1 METEQE
7 LTVEEYEHL
16 LAQYENS
23 FKNLQEGQIIRGRVL
38 TITPSEVIVDIGY
51 KSEGIIPLSEFTDF
65 SGQVTIKQG
74 DPVDVLLERTEDQ
87 NGYVVLSKD
96 KAEKMKV
103 WDEVEKSYR
112 SGSTVRGRVI
122 DRIKGGLAVD
132 IGVKA
137 FLPGSLVDVKPVK
150 NLEALRGK
158 DLDFKVISVDKKRGN
173 IVLSRK
179 AVVEVEQE
187 ARKKE
192 TLQLLEEGRVLRGT
206 VKNLT
211 DYGAFVDLGGLDGLL
226 HVTDMSWGRVNHPSD
241 LVKVGDEIDV
251 VVLKFDRETE
261 RVSLGTKQLTEDPW
275 AHVPEKY
282 PAGSR
287 VTGRIT
293 NVTDYGAFVELEDG
307 VEGLVHVS
315 EMSWSKKIKNPSKVV
330 SPGDTVE
337 AVVSDVNPEARRISL
352 SLKDTL
358 PDPWESVA
366 QKYTVGS
373 RVAGKVRNLTDFGAF
388 VELEEGIDGLVHVS
402 DMSWTR
408 RVKHPSE
415 VLKKGDDVEAI
426 ITSIDQENRRISLS
440 IKEFQPN
447 DWQTFKEKHQPGDLV
462 EGVVTRIADFG
473 VFVQIEGLVEG
484 LMHVS
489 ETPLPRGEKP
499 QDHFKEGDPV
509 RARIL
514 RIEDAE
520 MKVGLSGVGVDDA
533 PAAAATADAEA
544 VPVASEA
551 PAAPKRRREAPAA
564 KRRRRK
570 RLRRPSPSRPPR
582 RSARRKR
589 RTRPHTSSRP
599 GWGRGERR
607 GADDEGGTD
616 RARSGGDGR
625 HKEAGR
631 SDRGHR
637 LRGHRPIP
645 QGRPEDRAAG
655 IRILPAAGAGRPDGP
670 QPQDRREGLRSRE
683 EDSLLQAGQGA
694 EGTDQPV
701 MPDVLFAPWRYEY
714 LVSDKETHCIFCAA
728 AASENDEES
737 LVVHRGRARVRRAQ
751 PVSVHERPRHGGAL
765 CPRGLVLGLEPR
777 DPRRAD
783 RDGGPGPEDP
793 GRGVPDGR
801 TQRRRQL
808 RLRGRRGRGQ
818 PLPRARRSALA
829 GRHELHDRHGGNAR
843 RSRGARSDAA
853 PARAALRGSGG
864 VVSSETSLSVRTRSP
879 WLVAV
884 LAWLVPGLGH
894 VMLGRRRT
902 GMAFAAIVTLT
913 FLAGVSFQGR
923 LYSVE
928 PGQPLTI
935 LATFAV
941 YGSGILNLVARGLSD
956 NPGGAILSPT
966 YEYGCA
972 YLLTAGL
979 MNLLLVLDAWDI
991 ATGKKR

>member
-1 METEQE
+1 MPVDKRDAGGRETEPMETEQE

-251 VVLKFDRETE
+251 VVLKFDRDTE

-426 ITSIDQENRRISLS
+426 ITSIDQDNRRISLS

-447 DWQTFKEKHQPGDLV
+447 DWQSFKEKHQPGDVV

-473 VFVQIEGLVEG
+473 IFVQIEGLVEG

-489 ETPLPRGEKP
+489 ETPLTRGEKP
-499 QDHFKEGDPV
+499 QDHYKEGDPL

-520 MKVGLSGVGVDDA
+520 MKVGLSGVGVDSA
-533 PAAAATADAEA
+533 APEASASSVEGAPPAEVAAAPEVPAAEAEVTPA
-544 VPVASEA
+544 VEP
-551 PAAPKRRREAPAA
+551 APK
-564 KRRRRK
+564 KK
-570 RLRRPSPSRPPR
+570 
-582 RSARRKR
+582 
-589 RTRPHTSSRP
+589 RTRKK
-599 GWGRGERR
+599 
-607 GADDEGGTD
+607 AD
-616 RARSGGDGR
+616 
-625 HKEAGR
+625 EA
-631 SDRGHR
+631 
-637 LRGHRPIP
+637 
-645 QGRPEDRAAG
+645 A
-655 IRILPAAGAGRPDGP
+655 
-670 QPQDRREGLRSRE
+670 QD
-683 EDSLLQAGQGA
+683 
-694 EGTDQPV
+694 
-701 MPDVLFAPWRYEY
+701 
-714 LVSDKETHCIFCAA
+714 
-728 AASENDEES
+728 
-737 LVVHRGRARVRRAQ
+737 
-751 PVSVHERPRHGGAL
+751 
-765 CPRGLVLGLEPR
+765 
-777 DPRRAD
+777 
-783 RDGGPGPEDP
+783 
-793 GRGVPDGR
+793 
-801 TQRRRQL
+801 
-808 RLRGRRGRGQ
+808 
-818 PLPRARRSALA
+818 
-829 GRHELHDRHGGNAR
+829 
-843 RSRGARSDAA
+843 
-853 PARAALRGSGG
+853 
-864 VVSSETSLSVRTRSP
+864 
-879 WLVAV
+879 
-884 LAWLVPGLGH
+884 
-894 VMLGRRRT
+894 
-902 GMAFAAIVTLT
+902 
-913 FLAGVSFQGR
+913 
-923 LYSVE
+923 
-928 PGQPLTI
+928 
-935 LATFAV
+935 
-941 YGSGILNLVARGLSD
+941 
-956 NPGGAILSPT
+956 
-966 YEYGCA
+966 
-972 YLLTAGL
+972 
-979 MNLLLVLDAWDI
+979 
-991 ATGKKR
+991 

>member
-7 LTVEEYEHL
+7 LSPQEYEHL
-16 LAQYENS
+16 LAQYEDS

-38 TITPSEVIVDIGY
+38 AITPSEVIVDIGY
-51 KSEGIIPLSEFTDF
+51 KSEGIIALSEFTDF
-65 SGQVTIKQG
+65 SGQVTVQVG

-150 NLEALRGK
+150 NLESLRGK
-158 DLDFKVISVDKKRGN
+158 DLEFKVISVDKKRGN

-241 LVKVGDEIDV
+241 LVKVGEEIEV

-287 VTGRIT
+287 VTGRVT
-293 NVTDYGAFVELEDG
+293 NVTDYGAFVELEEG

-358 PDPWESVA
+358 PDPWESVS
-366 QKYTVGS
+366 QKYSVGS

-388 VELEEGIDGLVHVS
+388 VEIEEGVDGLVHVS

-408 RVKHPSE
+408 RIKHPSE

-426 ITSIDQENRRISLS
+426 ITSIDQDNRRISLS

-447 DWQTFKEKHQPGDLV
+447 DWQAFKEKHQPGDV
-462 EGVVTRIADFG
+462 VDGVVTRVADFG

-489 ETPLPRGEKP
+489 ETPLARGQKP
-499 QDHFKEGDPV
+499 QDHYREGEAI
-509 RARIL
+509 RTRIL
-514 RIEDAE
+514 RIEDPE
-520 MKVGLSGVGVDDA
+520 MKVGLSGLHLEGA
-533 PAAAATADAEA
+533 PAEAAMPVEEVPPQGALSSASGPAEA
-544 VPVASEA
+544 PEAVEA
-551 PAAPKRRREAPAA
+551 PPSEQEPPAPK
-564 KRRRRK
+564 KK
-570 RLRRPSPSRPPR
+570 
-582 RSARRKR
+582 
-589 RTRPHTSSRP
+589 RTR
-599 GWGRGERR
+599 
-607 GADDEGGTD
+607 
-616 RARSGGDGR
+616 
-625 HKEAGR
+625 KK
-631 SDRGHR
+631 
-637 LRGHRPIP
+637 
-645 QGRPEDRAAG
+645 
-655 IRILPAAGAGRPDGP
+655 
-670 QPQDRREGLRSRE
+670 
-683 EDSLLQAGQGA
+683 A
-694 EGTDQPV
+694 EG
-701 MPDVLFAPWRYEY
+701 
-714 LVSDKETHCIFCAA
+714 
-728 AASENDEES
+728 
-737 LVVHRGRARVRRAQ
+737 
-751 PVSVHERPRHGGAL
+751 
-765 CPRGLVLGLEPR
+765 
-777 DPRRAD
+777 
-783 RDGGPGPEDP
+783 
-793 GRGVPDGR
+793 
-801 TQRRRQL
+801 
-808 RLRGRRGRGQ
+808 
-818 PLPRARRSALA
+818 SA
-829 GRHELHDRHGGNAR
+829 
-843 RSRGARSDAA
+843 
-853 PARAALRGSGG
+853 
-864 VVSSETSLSVRTRSP
+864 T
-879 WLVAV
+879 
-884 LAWLVPGLGH
+884 
-894 VMLGRRRT
+894 
-902 GMAFAAIVTLT
+902 
-913 FLAGVSFQGR
+913 
-923 LYSVE
+923 
-928 PGQPLTI
+928 
-935 LATFAV
+935 
-941 YGSGILNLVARGLSD
+941 
-956 NPGGAILSPT
+956 
-966 YEYGCA
+966 
-972 YLLTAGL
+972 
-979 MNLLLVLDAWDI
+979 
-991 ATGKKR
+991 